1 MKGRFCEKQKTSA
14 TYKVLIAFVLY
25 TVFYCY
31 YNLFFANGGGRIAAL
46 VPIGIGGLL
55 LLWVTY
61 LIAVR
66 TRTKPT
72 RFIAAVFVFA
82 LVLTFTIIKTNSGY
96 ENTVQMLTLIASLYL
111 ISIEPLKRKEPKK
124 LFAILLIGS
133 VIIML
138 NTATGGVTQEGKINP
153 NTGGFIS
160 TALYCVGIG
169 LYVKY
174 KKVHYFIISAAC
186 FALQFVY
193 GSRSS
198 LGGCI
203 LYTLLTF
210 IVLRSSAGF
219 SAKRAFI
226 VSCLLPLIGIL
237 FAYLYAVV
245 LYDWLGSGTV
255 QIFNKDLFTGRE
267 VIWRNIFDK
276 LKDDFFLGKGNHV
289 NEDLFLAGHDRVVMI
304 AHNQPLGIL
313 ASFGLMGFLL
323 FYGLLSF
330 VAAKPYKTGKSKIG
344 KLGFVFFVTVSV
356 MGYLEINFFSANCLF
371 PIIICYGI
379 LNGIVPREDKR
390 ALYKIESKI
399 KGDYLYDCKRD
410 NSGI

>member
-1 MKGRFCEKQKTSA
+1 MKEQIFGKRKTSA
-14 TYKVLIAFVLY
+14 TYKVLIAFVIY
-25 TVFYCY
+25 TVFCCY
-31 YNLFFANGGGRIAAL
+31 YNLFFANGGRIAAL
-46 VPIGIGGLL
+46 LPLSIGGLL

-61 LIAVR
+61 SITRKRRAKLMKAIAV
-66 TRTKPT
+66 
-72 RFIAAVFVFA
+72 VFVFA
-82 LVLTFTIIKTNSGY
+82 VALVFTVIKTNSGY
-96 ENTVQMLTLIASLYL
+96 ENSIQMLTLIASLYL
-111 ISIEPLKRKEPKK
+111 ISVEPLKKNESEK
-124 LFAILLIGS
+124 LFAILLIGC
-133 VIIML
+133 VAIML

-160 TALYCVGIG
+160 TVLYCVGIG

-219 SAKRAFI
+219 SEKGVFS

-237 FAYLYAVV
+237 FAYMYAVV

-276 LKDDFFLGKGNHV
+276 LKDDFFFGKGNHV

-313 ASFGLMGFLL
+313 ASFGLIGFLM
-323 FYGLLSF
+323 FYGLLSV
-330 VAAKPYKTGKSKIG
+330 VAAKPYKTDKSRIG
-344 KLGFVFFVTVSV
+344 KLGFVFFVTISV